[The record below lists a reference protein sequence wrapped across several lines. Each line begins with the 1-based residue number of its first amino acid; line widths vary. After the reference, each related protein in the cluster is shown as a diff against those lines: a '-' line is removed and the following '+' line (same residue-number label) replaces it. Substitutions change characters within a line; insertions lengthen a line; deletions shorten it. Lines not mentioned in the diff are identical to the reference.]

1 MYPYCIRP
9 LTYTMPC
16 YNLNM
21 KQATTTDVTLIGIP
35 LDLGAES
42 LGVDI
47 GPTAFRKRKIVEKL
61 EHSGLTVHDQG
72 DIECTDR
79 AQLELGDPLK
89 PYAAEI
95 VRINEQ
101 AANQV
106 EEAIKAGSRPIIIGG
121 DHSIN
126 LGAFSGAA
134 AAVGGK
140 SELGLIYLDA
150 HGDMNTP
157 DVSISHNIHGMH
169 VAALMGFG
177 GDELINVHGEGAK
190 LDKNNLLH
198 VGGSDFDQAEIDL
211 VKRENLTCFTIFDFL
226 KDGLAPLIAMIED
239 LNTRVPNV
247 WVSLDL
253 DCIDVTYAPG
263 VGIPSRGGF
272 TYREI
277 AAITEYIGKHCNVV
291 GIDVVEYNPVND
303 DEGKTGDL
311 GIELAAKLCG
321 TNSSWYTN
329 YMDRNSDAG
338 TYSKTQV

>member
-1 MYPYCIRP
+1 
-9 LTYTMPC
+9 
-16 YNLNM
+16 M
-21 KQATTTDVTLIGIP
+21 KQPASSDVTLIGIP

-47 GPTAFRKRKIVEKL
+47 GPSAFRKRKIVEKFQ
-61 EHSGLTVHDQG
+61 HAGLSVEDKG
-72 DIECTDR
+72 DLPCTDR
-79 AQLELGDPLK
+79 SQLEVGDPLK

-101 AANQV
+101 AAQMV
-106 EEAIKAGSRPIIIGG
+106 DESIKNGKRPVIIGG

-126 LGAFSGAA
+126 LGAFSGAT
-134 AAVGGK
+134 AAVGGT
-140 SELGLIYLDA
+140 EQIGLIYLDA

-169 VAALMGFG
+169 VASLMGFG
-177 GDELINVHGEGAK
+177 GDELIDVYGQGAK
-190 LDKNNLLH
+190 LKKENLLH
-198 VGGSDFDQAEIDL
+198 AGGSDFDQAELDL
-211 VKRENLTCFTIFDFL
+211 IKRENLACFTMFDFL
-226 KDGLAPLIAMIED
+226 KDGLAPLIAMIND
-239 LNTRVPNV
+239 LAQRVPNI

-303 DEGKTGDL
+303 DEGKTADL
-311 GIELAAKLCG
+311 GIELATKLLG
-321 TNSSWYTN
+321 TNYSWYTN
-329 YMDRNSDAG
+329 YMDRNSENG
-338 TYSKTQV
+338 TYAQTQS

>member
-1 MYPYCIRP
+1 MNQTPS
-9 LTYTMPC
+9 
-16 YNLNM
+16 N
-21 KQATTTDVTLIGIP
+21 DVTLIGIP

-47 GPTAFRKRKIVEKL
+47 GPSAFRKRKIVEKFQ
-61 EHSGLTVHDQG
+61 HAGLSVEDMG
-72 DIECTDR
+72 DLPCTDR
-79 AQLELGDPLK
+79 SQLEPGDPLK

-101 AANQV
+101 AAKMV
-106 EEAIKAGSRPIIIGG
+106 DESIKNGKRPVIIGG

-134 AAVGGK
+134 AAVGGTDQI
-140 SELGLIYLDA
+140 GLIYLDA

-169 VAALMGFG
+169 VASLMGFG
-177 GDELINVHGEGAK
+177 GDELIDVYGQGAK
-190 LDKNNLLH
+190 LKKENLLH
-198 VGGSDFDQAEIDL
+198 AGGSDFDQAEIDL
-211 VKRENLTCFTIFDFL
+211 IARENLACFTMFDFL
-226 KDGLAPLIAMIED
+226 KDGLAPLIAMIDD
-239 LNTRVPNV
+239 LQKRVPNI

-263 VGIPSRGGF
+263 VGIPSRGGY

-277 AAITEYIGKHCNVV
+277 AAITEYIGKNCNVV

-303 DEGKTGDL
+303 DEGKTADL
-311 GIELAAKLCG
+311 GIELATKLLG
-321 TNSSWYTN
+321 TNYSWYTN
-329 YMDRNSDAG
+329 YMDRNSETG
-338 TYSKTQV
+338 TYAQTQS